1 MDLVEMDRNYGYIPK
16 IFNLIDNNAQIQ
28 NCVALNFGYNKRIS
42 VPQLTMSLDQEN
54 VDNLDQSSINCF
66 FVITSGQYG
75 QMMDKL
81 QKINETR

>member
-1 MDLVEMDRNYGYIPK
+1 
-16 IFNLIDNNAQIQ
+16 
-28 NCVALNFGYNKRIS
+28 
-42 VPQLTMSLDQEN
+42 MSLDQEN

-81 QKINETR
+81 QKINEIIAVFVMNNEKLFPSQSSLVVS